1 MDIRVSGH
9 QVDIGE
15 ALKQVCTERLAGI
28 AEKYFSRAISAA
40 VTVSRQARGHGFH
53 VDCSMHVRHGV
64 LLKSEAEAAEAGLAF
79 EEAAE
84 RIEKQLRR
92 YKRRLKNHQASDTD
106 PLAAADSAAR
116 SYVLQPETE
125 SDDEPAGD
133 DHPLIIAETQLNIPA
148 VAVGDAV
155 MLLDFSSAPALMF
168 RNSRTGH
175 LNMVYR
181 RPDGHVGWVEPA
193 AH

>member
-9 QVDIGE
+9 QVDIGD
-15 ALKQVCTERLAGI
+15 ALKTLCTDRLAAI
-28 AEKYFSRAISAA
+28 ADKYFNRAISAA

-53 VDCSMHVRHGV
+53 IDCVMHVRHGV
-64 LLKSEAEAAEAGLAF
+64 ILKSEAEGFEAPIAF

-92 YKRRLKNHQASDTD
+92 YKRRLKNHQASDASVVD
-106 PLAAADSAAR
+106 GR
-116 SYVLQPETE
+116 SYVLQSSAEAE
-125 SDDEPAGD
+125 DEEPVGAD
-133 DHPLIIAETQLNIPA
+133 NPLIIAETQMSIPD

-168 RNSRTGH
+168 RNTRTGS
-175 LNMVYR
+175 LNMIYR
-181 RPDGHVGWVEPA
+181 RTDGHIGWVEPA
-193 AH
+193 GL